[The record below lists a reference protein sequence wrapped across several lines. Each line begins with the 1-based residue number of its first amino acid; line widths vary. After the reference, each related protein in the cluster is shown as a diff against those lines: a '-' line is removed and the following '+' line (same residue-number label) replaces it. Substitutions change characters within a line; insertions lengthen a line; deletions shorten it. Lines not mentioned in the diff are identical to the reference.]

1 MFELFIYVYSCSALS
16 ARFFAVDRALNSYFM
31 IMIMII
37 YYIFNFIR
45 RDQNDS
51 SKTIIRKK
59 TT

>member
-1 MFELFIYVYSCSALS
+1 MTICLINVVEE
-16 ARFFAVDRALNSYFM
+16 AV
-31 IMIMII
+31 II
-37 YYIFNFIR
+37 YIIIFNFIR

>member
-1 MFELFIYVYSCSALS
+1 MEILCHGALTVDFTAGCSSCSMT
-16 ARFFAVDRALNSYFM
+16 NSFVTN
-31 IMIMII
+31 
-37 YYIFNFIR
+37 IFNFIR

>member
-1 MFELFIYVYSCSALS
+1 MGKTVKLKTIYIKMGAASKV
-16 ARFFAVDRALNSYFM
+16 F
-31 IMIMII
+31 
-37 YYIFNFIR
+37 YIFNFIR